1 MSKQRMLLRARILL
15 PISSPPI
22 ADGAVLISGNRVAA
36 LGRWRDLSRPAAE
49 PATDLGHVILLPG
62 LVNAHCHLDYTDMAG
77 QPAPKQFPDWIK
89 GLLAR
94 KAAASYADY
103 AQAWLRGA
111 AMLLRT
117 GVTTV
122 GDIEAV
128 PELLPDVW
136 SSTPLRVASFLEMT
150 CVRSRRDPA
159 AIVREAAA
167 KIAAL
172 RPGRGFAGLSPHAL
186 YSTTPDLL
194 RASAELAARHR
205 WRVTMHVAESIDEFE
220 MCVHGRGHLFDWLKS
235 QRDMSDCGDGT
246 PVEQVRRCGL
256 LGENFLAIH
265 ANCLQPADI
274 EALAQSQSSVVHCP
288 RSHAYFRHQPF
299 LYNELAAAGV
309 NVCLGTDSLASVAPT
324 RPPGSGTEFIHRNAN
339 LRRVQPRRDAIGHP
353 APGHMQRR
361 ARPGPA
367 RERWR
372 SGAEQFRRPHHDTA
386 QRKYQGSRVRRGPAP
401 RRRGR
406 FDDRGEM
413 GGGKAGSR
421 LMWIAVEIVLAKK

>member
-1 MSKQRMLLRARILL
+1 MLLRARILL
-15 PISSPPI
+15 PISSPPV

-36 LGRWRDLSRPAAE
+36 LGRWRDLSHAASEPAA
-49 PATDLGHVILLPG
+49 DLGQVILMPG

-159 AIVREAAA
+159 AVVREAAA

-172 RPGRGFAGLSPHAL
+172 RPERGFAGLSPHAL

-220 MCVHGRGHLFDWLKS
+220 MCVHGRGRLFDWLKG
-235 QRDMSDCGDGT
+235 QRDMSDCGHGT
-246 PVEQVRRCGL
+246 PVEQVGRCGL
-256 LGENFLAIH
+256 MGERFLAIH
-265 ANCLQPADI
+265 ANYLQPADI
-274 EALAQSQSSVVHCP
+274 EALAQTRSSVVHCP

-299 LYNELAAAGV
+299 PYNELAAARV

-324 RPPGSGTEFIHRNAN
+324 RPAGPELNLFTEMQTFAESNPGVRPSDI
-339 LRRVQPRRDAIGHP
+339 LRLATCNG
-353 APGHMQRR
+353 GR
-361 ARPGPA
+361 ALGL
-367 RERWR
+367 
-372 SGAEQFRRPHHDTA
+372 
-386 QRKYQGSRVRRGPAP
+386 QGSV
-401 RRRGR
+401 
-406 FDDRGEM
+406 GEM
-413 GGGKAGSR
+413 AKNSFADLITIPYSGKIGEAES
-421 LMWIAVEIVLAKK
+421 AVVQHRGDVTHSMIEGKWVKGVRV

>member
-1 MSKQRMLLRARILL
+1 MLLRARILL

-36 LGRWRDLSRPAAE
+36 LGRWRDLSPAAAE
-49 PATDLGHVILLPG
+49 PAADLGHVILMPG

-77 QPAPKQFPDWIK
+77 QAAPKQFPDWIK

-122 GDIEAV
+122 ADVEAV

-150 CVRSRRDPA
+150 CVRSGRDPA
-159 AIVREAAA
+159 AIVRDAAA

-172 RPGRGFAGLSPHAL
+172 RPERGFAGLSPHAL

-194 RASAELAARHR
+194 RASAQLAARHR

-235 QRDMSDCGDGT
+235 QRDMSDCGHGT
-246 PVEQVRRCGL
+246 PIEQVRRCGL
-256 LGENFLAIH
+256 MGERFLAIH
-265 ANCLQPADI
+265 ANYLQPADI
-274 EALAQSQSSVVHCP
+274 EALAQTQSSVVHCP
-288 RSHAYFRHQPF
+288 RSHAYFRHQSF

-309 NVCLGTDSLASVAPT
+309 NVCLGTDSLASVAPA
-324 RPPGSGTEFIHRNAN
+324 RPPGPELNLFTEMQTFAKSNPGVRPSDILRLATSNGARALGLQGSVGEMAQNSFADLITIPYSGTIGEAESAVVQHRG
-339 LRRVQPRRDAIGHP
+339 D
-353 APGHMQRR
+353 M
-361 ARPGPA
+361 
-367 RERWR
+367 
-372 SGAEQFRRPHHDTA
+372 
-386 QRKYQGSRVRRGPAP
+386 
-401 RRRGR
+401 
-406 FDDRGEM
+406 
-413 GGGKAGSR
+413 AGSMIDGKWAR
-421 LMWIAVEIVLAKK
+421 AVRV